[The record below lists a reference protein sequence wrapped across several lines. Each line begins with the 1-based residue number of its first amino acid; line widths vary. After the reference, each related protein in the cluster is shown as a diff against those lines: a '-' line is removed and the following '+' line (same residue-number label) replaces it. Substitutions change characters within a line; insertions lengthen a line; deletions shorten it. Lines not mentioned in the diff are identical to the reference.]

1 MCDRNLTTNFM
12 DKQDETV
19 DRCTRIRAPW
29 TKWRLCVGVET
40 KYMPIVM
47 AGLSNE
53 GALKVGMITACQS
66 KLEGGIIVL
75 RPLHG
80 AN

>member
-1 MCDRNLTTNFM
+1 M

-29 TKWRLCVGVET
+29 TAWRLCVGVET

-47 AGLSNE
+47 AGLTNE
-53 GALKVGMITACQS
+53 GAIKTGMISIVKYGAA
-66 KLEGGIIVL
+66 GGVVVM

>member
-1 MCDRNLTTNFM
+1 M

-19 DRCTRIRAPW
+19 DRCTRIHAPW
-29 TKWRLCVGVET
+29 TKWRLCVGAET

-47 AGLSNE
+47 AGLTTE
-53 GALKVGMITACQS
+53 GAIKAGILMPAQCKSA
-66 KLEGGIIVL
+66 GGIIVFRVL
-75 RPLHG
+75 NG